1 MNESRNL
8 KRFFLLLYFNIYFI
22 SLFSEISEWDS
33 FLWIYHWT
41 PHIITFILLI
51 FYSVQQKRKFFFFF
65 RGFFFEFLICLLVI
79 GGAVVMLAFPLNP
92 PRKMEV
98 VLVIHTHNVLSYIL
112 KCILEKAL
120 IVTINNVKG
129 GQMGF
134 FRKIMMKLFFK
145 YNVIHMTSQHIRHH
159 HHTMELLL

>member
-8 KRFFLLLYFNIYFI
+8 KLFYINIYFI

-51 FYSVQQKRKFFFFF
+51 FYSVQQKRKFFF
-65 RGFFFEFLICLLVI
+65 RGFFFYILFCLLII

-92 PRKMEV
+92 PTSGSS
-98 VLVIHTHNVLSYIL
+98 ISNTYIMCSL
-112 KCILEKAL
+112 IIKVYFGIAL
-120 IVTINNVKG
+120 IVIINNVKG

-134 FRKIMMKLFFK
+134 FRKIEMKSLLKIIWFSWHR
-145 YNVIHMTSQHIRHH
+145 NTSGTTI
-159 HHTMELLL
+159 TPWNYY